1 MKQETSQQSSVVEGY
16 IFSPHY
22 WTRLL
27 QLIHKQN
34 KPDSKID
41 NKEISYFLKKLHFVM
56 VGTNNKNNVVN
67 H

>member
-1 MKQETSQQSSVVEGY
+1 MKQQTSQESSVVEGY

-41 NKEISYFLKKLHFVM
+41 NKEISLFPEKITFCYGGYK
-56 VGTNNKNNVVN
+56 
-67 H
+67 